1 MFGLVNIIVII
12 AMSIISY
19 TVYNRKAKKKKSFRE
34 FIIGEK
40 QSMKGIILGLSF
52 GMVFGFLDNFGL
64 LIGIEQMTKGLK
76 LNNLQRSALGNT
88 YSDFIGATIGTFIS
102 IILKQSFDYNDDDEP
117 IWLDTLGILLGC
129 ILGYYIPTYAKKI
142 LSS

>member
-1 MFGLVNIIVII
+1 
-12 AMSIISY
+12 
-19 TVYNRKAKKKKSFRE
+19 
-34 FIIGEK
+34 
-40 QSMKGIILGLSF
+40 MKGVLLGLSF

-64 LIGIEQMTKGLK
+64 LIGIEQITKGLK